1 MNNMKKIL
9 KWSVISLLGLIVLL
23 AAYTAYI
30 MQSVDTVNMP
40 QNHGKV
46 ETKLYL
52 AKDNKGEK
60 QPLIVVFGGGEG
72 GNAWTR
78 GRWKVTRDKF
88 IDDGYAMLAVSY
100 FGLPGTPDKL
110 DRIALEGVHA
120 AIQQAVTNN
129 PAIEGRCV
137 ALIGVSKGAELALLL
152 ASRYSDIKSV
162 VAIVPANAVYV
173 AITDALTTSSF
184 SHNGQSLPFV
194 PFPWRATLPLITG
207 DKRKVFDIMAEDV
220 AAVAAAKIKVEKIN
234 GPIFLMSATNDEWWA
249 SKEMS
254 DDMMARLKAKQF
266 AHVHEH
272 LVTTGD
278 HAAPFKHIDKAR
290 QFLNDNFKREVA
302 TGCARKT

>member
-9 KWSVISLLGLIVLL
+9 KWSGITLLGLIVLL
-23 AAYTAYI
+23 AVLIAAYTAYI

-40 QNHGKV
+40 LNHGKV

-52 AKDNKGEK
+52 GKGEK
-60 QPLIVVFGGGEG
+60 QPLIVAFGGGEG

-78 GRWKVTRDKF
+78 GRWQATRDKF
-88 IDDGYAMLAVSY
+88 IDDGYAFLAVGY
-100 FGLPGTPDKL
+100 FGLPGTPEKL
-110 DRIALEGVHA
+110 DRIALEGVNA
-120 AIQQAVTNN
+120 AIQQAAKN
-129 PAIEGRCV
+129 PAIEGRCI
-137 ALIGVSKGAELALLL
+137 ALLGGSKGGELALLL
-152 ASRYSDIKSV
+152 ASRYPEIKSV
-162 VAIVPANAVYV
+162 VAIVPANAVQV

-194 PFPWRATLPLITG
+194 PFPWRATVPLITG
-207 DKRKVFDIMAEDV
+207 DKRKVFEIMSEDV
-220 AAVAAAKIKVEKIN
+220 AAVAAAKIEVEKIN

-272 LVTTGD
+272 LAIAGD
-278 HAAPFKHIDKAR
+278 HAAPFKHMDRAR

-302 TGCARKT
+302 TGCVRG

>member
-1 MNNMKKIL
+1 MNNTKKIL
-9 KWSVISLLGLIVLL
+9 KWSGITLLCLIVLL

-30 MQSVDTVNMP
+30 MQSVDAVNMP

-52 AKDNKGEK
+52 GKGEK
-60 QPLIVVFGGGEG
+60 QPLIVAFGGGEG

-78 GRWKVTRDKF
+78 GRWKAVRDKF
-88 IDDGYAMLAVSY
+88 NEDGYALLAVGY

-110 DRIALEGVHA
+110 DRIALEGLHA
-120 AIQQAVTNN
+120 AIQQAVANN
-129 PAIEGRCV
+129 PAIEGRCI
-137 ALIGVSKGAELALLL
+137 ALLGGSKGGELALLL
-152 ASRYSDIKSV
+152 ASRYPEIKSV
-162 VAIVPANAVYV
+162 VAIVPANAVQV

-194 PFPWRATLPLITG
+194 PFPWRATVPLITG
-207 DKRKVFDIMAEDV
+207 DKRRVFDLMAEDV
-220 AAVAAAKIKVEKIN
+220 AAVAAAKIEVEKIN

-254 DDMMARLKAKQF
+254 DDMMVRLKAKQF

-272 LVTTGD
+272 LAIAGD
-278 HAAPFKHIDKAR
+278 HATPFKHIDRAR
-290 QFLNDNFKREVA
+290 QFLNNNFKSGIA
-302 TGCARKT
+302 TGCARG